1 MQMTFHCTILMKDT
15 QLQRAIAMFLCSI
28 LSLNLLKQCCIFTW
42 SLLLNHYS
50 LSLGEDYRGRFTID
64 SLSGAVSTTQ
74 VLDREEA
81 QNHTLTIQAQDCGP
95 APLSSTTQLHLVL
108 LDQNDNI
115 PTFSS
120 ESYHASINEGLPAG
134 VEVLR
139 VSAFDPDDGPNGDVT
154 YSLTEDSS
162 HGAFSVD
169 IYTGLIHATRPL
181 DRESVSQYTL
191 RVVATDSCAQGPLS
205 SMASVTIQVEDVND
219 NLPVCDQN
227 PFNTW
232 VSTKTPPNQIVA
244 TVVATDEDRGENGTV
259 QFMLSD
265 EENLFDINTESG
277 GISLRRRVRASF
289 AGKKLQVVVSDRGLP
304 SLTSTCLVFIHLK
317 GEHDGLQFTN
327 KVYNSTVEENSRAGT
342 LYPLHSAT
350 TKIHKKPQRTL
361 SLSLSQGTLIVKV
374 EASDETK
381 SRQRITYSIFSGNE
395 NHVFSMNR
403 HTGNRHVT
411 PDLFLFS

>member
-1 MQMTFHCTILMKDT
+1 MKH
-15 QLQRAIAMFLCSI
+15 FEFK
-28 LSLNLLKQCCIFTW
+28 LKQWCIFIW
-42 SLLLNHYS
+42 SLLLNHHS
-50 LSLGEDYRGRFTID
+50 LPLGEDYRGRFTIN
-64 SLSGAVSTTQ
+64 SVSGAVSTTQ

-81 QNHTLTIQAQDCGP
+81 QNYTLTIQAQDYGP
-95 APLSSTTQLHLVL
+95 TALSSTTQLHLEL

-115 PTFSS
+115 PRFSS
-120 ESYHASINEGLPAG
+120 ENYHASISEGLPAG
-134 VEVLR
+134 VEVLH

-169 IYTGLIHATRPL
+169 LYTGLVRTTRPL
-181 DRESVSQYTL
+181 DRERVSQYTL
-191 RVVATDSCAQGPLS
+191 RAVATDSCAQGPLS
-205 SMASVTIQVEDVND
+205 SVASITVQVEDVND

-244 TVVATDEDRGENGTV
+244 TVVATDDDRGKNGTM

-277 GISLRRRVRASF
+277 EISLRRRVRAGF
-289 AGKKLQVVVSDRGLP
+289 TGKKLQVVVSDRGLP

-327 KVYNSTVEENSRAGT
+327 KVYNTTIEENSRTGT
-342 LYPLHSAT
+342 FCQLRSVMT
-350 TKIHKKPQRTL
+350 TIHKKPQRTL
-361 SLSLSQGTLIVKV
+361 SLSLSQGTLITNV

-403 HTGNRHVT
+403 HTGNKHIT